1 MNKIFSILIALLLC
15 LSLCACDGGE
25 TTEADTSEILDEES
39 SDVADSSTDT
49 TEEYTSAEIGNDDK
63 ENTGAG
69 IGDNDKDNLVSAI
82 DISAQ

>member
-1 MNKIFSILIALLLC
+1 MNKIFSIFIALLLC
-15 LSLCACDGGE
+15 LSLFACDGGE

-49 TEEYTSAEIGNDDK
+49 TEEYTG
-63 ENTGAG
+63 TG

>member
-1 MNKIFSILIALLLC
+1 MLIALLLC
-15 LSLCACDGGE
+15 LSLFACDGGE

-69 IGDNDKDNLVSAI
+69 IGDNDKDNLVSAT

>member
-39 SDVADSSTDT
+39 SDVAASSTDT
-49 TEEYTSAEIGNDDK
+49 TEEY
-63 ENTGAG
+63 TGAG